1 MFLVLIIFYVMGFL
15 ASLDPPSG
23 GLGMGRNDN
32 KVLVSSFRWNDNTR
46 KYIMA
51 KENLEN
57 NEKPQVASSSAK
69 ATEDKRATDGKMDK
83 IISLCKRR
91 GFIYPA
97 SEIYGGFA
105 NAFDYG
111 PLGVQLKKNI
121 KDVWWQKFVTERD
134 DMVGLDSAIIQNP
147 KTWEASGHL
156 GSFTDPL
163 VECKKC
169 HKRFR
174 EDHIQEL
181 RIKNYELSNL
191 SQEQR
196 EMLYC
201 KGKEEHDFTAA
212 KNFNL
217 MFKTFIGVTED
228 SVSTAYLRPETA
240 QGIFLNFKNVL
251 QSTRVKIPF
260 GIAQIGKAFRNE
272 ITPGN
277 FIFRTREFEQA
288 EIEYFIKPN
297 KEESQK
303 HFDSWIKLWK
313 DFFIGLGIQESNLSI
328 RAHKKEELSHYST
341 GTSDVEY
348 SFPFGVSE
356 LAGVAQRTDFDL
368 KQHEK
373 YSGQDMKYFDE
384 ATGSTGSHS
393 SLSLRAHPS
402 ESKTGQAGEKFIPYV
417 VEPTLGIDRAALAF
431 LVDAYD
437 ESDGTDGRAEG
448 EITLHLHP
456 KLAPV
461 KAAVFPLIKK
471 EGLPEVAKKIS
482 SDLRKAGIETYY
494 DESGSVGK
502 RYRRQDEI
510 GTPWCITVDF
520 DTIKDETVTIR
531 DRDTMKQERIGIANV
546 AQHIVDKLK

>member
-1 MFLVLIIFYVMGFL
+1 
-15 ASLDPPSG
+15 
-23 GLGMGRNDN
+23 
-32 KVLVSSFRWNDNTR
+32 
-46 KYIMA
+46 MA
-51 KENLEN
+51 KENN
-57 NEKPQVASSSAK
+57 AAS
-69 ATEDKRATDGKMDK
+69 DKVGAGTPAYAESGMRGKMEK

-91 GFIYPA
+91 GFVYPA

-111 PLGVQLKKNI
+111 PLGAQLKKNV

-156 GSFTDPL
+156 KSFSDPL

-181 RIKNYELSNL
+181 KDQIDGFSHEQIGTQLSH
-191 SQEQR
+191 EQK

-201 KGKEEHDFTAA
+201 KGTEEHDFAES

-228 SVSTAYLRPETA
+228 STSTAYLRPETA

-288 EIEYFIKPN
+288 EIEYFIKPD

-303 HFDSWIKLWK
+303 TFDYWIKLWK
-313 DFFIGLGIQESNLSI
+313 EFFSDLGIKDKNLTI
-328 RAHKKEELSHYST
+328 RAHDKEELSHYST

-348 SFPFGVSE
+348 NFPFGVSE

-373 YSGQDMKYFDE
+373 YSGQDVKYFDE
-384 ATGSTGSHS
+384 TTGSTGS
-393 SLSLRAHPS
+393 L
-402 ESKTGQAGEKFIPYV
+402 QAGEKFIPYV
-417 VEPTLGIDRAALAF
+417 VEPTMGVDRAALAF

-437 ESDGTDGRAEG
+437 ESDGADGRTEG

-456 KLAPV
+456 KLAPIKV
-461 KAAVFPLIKK
+461 AVFPLMKK
-471 EGLPEVAKKIS
+471 EGMPEIAKEIVS
-482 SDLRKAGIETYY
+482 SLRKAGIHTFY

-510 GTPWCITVDF
+510 GTPWCVTVDF
-520 DTIKDETVTIR
+520 DSIKDKTVTVR
-531 DRDTMKQERIGIANV
+531 DRDTMKQERIGGDAVVNYV
-546 AQHIVDKLK
+546 LDKLK